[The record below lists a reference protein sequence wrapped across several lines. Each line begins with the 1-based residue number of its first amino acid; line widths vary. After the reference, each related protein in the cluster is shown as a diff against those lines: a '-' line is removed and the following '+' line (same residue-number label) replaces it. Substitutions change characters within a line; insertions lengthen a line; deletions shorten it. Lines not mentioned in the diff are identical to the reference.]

1 MEEAVINQGNGEIPM
16 GNVLIIDD
24 DEMFCEMLSEMVT
37 DMGHEVKFTHSLH
50 DGVDEALNGSYDV
63 VFLDVRMPDG
73 SGLRALPKIRELSE
87 PPEVIIIT
95 GAGDP
100 DGAELAI
107 VNGAW
112 DYIEKQS
119 SIKRM
124 TLPLVRALQYREEKK
139 VRKPA
144 VALKLDGIV
153 GDSPKMQ
160 ACYDIVAHAAD
171 SDANVLIFGETG
183 TGKELFARAIHA
195 NSHRRAKN
203 FVVVDCAALTES
215 LVESALFGYEKGAFT
230 GADKPQVGLIK
241 QADGGTLFLDEVG
254 ELPLIMQKAFLRV
267 LQERRFRP
275 LGGRQEVE
283 SNFRLLGATNRDL
296 DQAVA
301 EGNFRKD
308 LLFRLRSL
316 TLTLPPLRDHL
327 EDIKELVLFHSG
339 RLCDSY
345 GLRPKGF
352 APEFFECLLA
362 YDWPGNVRELINTLD
377 RALAEARHEPTLYP
391 NHLPSYIR
399 VQAVRNTVNRET
411 PELSPASAASAGV
424 NLPKLRDFRENAVA
438 HAEREY
444 LKELMVLAKN
454 DLQEACRISD
464 LSQPRLYALLKK
476 HRVSRSKESLDKK

>member
-1 MEEAVINQGNGEIPM
+1 METELIDKGNGEIPM

-24 DEMFCEMLSEMVT
+24 DELFCEMLSEMVT
-37 DMGHEVKFTHSLH
+37 DMGHGVKFTHSLNE
-50 DGVDEALNGSYDV
+50 GVVEAINGSYDV

-73 SGLRALPKIRELSE
+73 SGLRALPKIRELTD

-139 VRKPA
+139 TRKPA

-153 GDSPKMQ
+153 GDSFKMQ
-160 ACYDIVAHAAD
+160 ACFDVVAHAAD

-195 NSHRRAKN
+195 NGNRSNKN
-203 FVVVDCAALTES
+203 FVVVDCAALPES

-275 LGGRQEVE
+275 LGARQEVE
-283 SNFRLLGATNRDL
+283 SNFRLLAATNRDL

-301 EGNFRKD
+301 EGTFRKD

-316 TLTLPPLRDHL
+316 SLTLPPLRDHL
-327 EDIKELVLFHSG
+327 EDIKELVLYHTG
-339 RLCDSY
+339 KLCESY
-345 GLRPKGF
+345 SIPQKGF
-352 APEFFECLLA
+352 APEFFECLLVF
-362 YDWPGNVRELINTLD
+362 DWPGNVRELINTLD
-377 RALAEARHEPTLYP
+377 RAIAEARHEPTLYP

-399 VQAVRNTVNRET
+399 IQAARNTVSRET
-411 PELSPASAASAGV
+411 PELSPATAASAGV
-424 NLPKLRDFRENAVA
+424 NLPKLRDYREAAVA
-438 HAEREY
+438 QAEREY
-444 LKELMVLAKN
+444 LKELMVLANN

-476 HRVSRSKESLDKK
+476 HRISRVKVALEKE

>member
-1 MEEAVINQGNGEIPM
+1 MEAGLSHQGNGEIPM

-24 DEMFCEMLSEMVT
+24 DELFCEMLSEMVT
-37 DMGHEVKFTHSLH
+37 DMGHGVKFTHSLH
-50 DGVDEALNGSYDV
+50 EGVVEAANGGYDV

-73 SGLRALPKIRELSE
+73 SGLRALPKIRELAD

-139 VRKPA
+139 SRKPA
-144 VALKLDGIV
+144 LALKLDGIV

-160 ACYDIVAHAAD
+160 ACFDVVAHAAD

-195 NSHRRAKN
+195 NSSRSHKS
-203 FVVVDCAALTES
+203 FVVVDCAALPES

-230 GADKPQVGLIK
+230 GADKS
-241 QADGGTLFLDEVG
+241 DGGTLFLDEVG

-275 LGGRQEVE
+275 LGARQEVE
-283 SNFRLLGATNRDL
+283 SNFRLLAATNRDL

-301 EGNFRKD
+301 EGTFRKD

-316 TLTLPPLRDHL
+316 SLNLPPLREHL
-327 EDIKELVLFHSG
+327 EDIKEIVLYHTG
-339 RLCDSY
+339 KLCESY
-345 GLRPKGF
+345 GIPQKGF

-362 YDWPGNVRELINTLD
+362 YKWPGNVRELINTLD
-377 RALAEARHEPTLYP
+377 RAIAEARHEPTLYP

-399 VQAVRNTVNRET
+399 VQAVRNTVSREA
-411 PELSPASAASAGV
+411 PELSPALAASAGLH
-424 NLPKLRDFRENAVA
+424 LPKLRDYREAAVA
-438 HAEREY
+438 QAEREY
-444 LKELMVLAKN
+444 LKELMVLANN
-454 DLQEACRISD
+454 DLAEACRISD

-476 HRVSRSKESLDKK
+476 HRISRVKVILAKE